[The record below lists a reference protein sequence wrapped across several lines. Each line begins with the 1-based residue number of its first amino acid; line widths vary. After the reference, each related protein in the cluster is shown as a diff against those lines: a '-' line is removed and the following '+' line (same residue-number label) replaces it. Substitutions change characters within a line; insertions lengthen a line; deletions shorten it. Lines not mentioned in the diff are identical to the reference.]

1 MTEPVKPRRP
11 YRSSH
16 RQEQALQTRQRILE
30 AANELFVEK
39 GFLGTTIAAVA
50 KRSGAS
56 EETVY
61 SIFSNKQGLLES
73 VIRKAVIGDSDMAI
87 LDQSGPAA
95 VRASSD
101 QLEQLELFAD
111 DIVLRLERIGPLME
125 ALSAAK
131 SEAGLA
137 ALYGGLQKDRMRG
150 LSAFV
155 AALSANGALAM
166 ETSKANETVW
176 ALASPELH
184 RLLTHMGGWSR
195 ETYKKWL
202 AETLAKT
209 ILVAR

>member
-39 GFLGTTIAAVA
+39 GFLGTTITAVA

-131 SEAGLA
+131 SEPGLA
-137 ALYGGLQKDRMRG
+137 ALYEGLQRDRMRG

-155 AALSANGALAM
+155 AALSANGPLSM
-166 ETSKANETVW
+166 ETGKANETVW

-184 RLLTHMGGWSR
+184 RLLTHAGGWSR

-209 ILVAR
+209 LLLAR